1 MRRVQMQ
8 DIRKT
13 FKLRDQKLKTI
24 VYVCVAISKP
34 YGAANQKSTIDTHK
48 KKKKSKHN
56 IKVSSNHRNG
66 KKKKGMEKK
75 RSTKTKPKQFLKMAI
90 RTHISII
97 ILNANGLNSSIKRHR
112 LAEWI

>member
-13 FKLRDQKLKTI
+13 FKLRDQKLKAI

-34 YGAANQKSTIDTHK
+34 YGTANQKSTIDTHK
-48 KKKKSKHN
+48 KEKKSKHN

-66 KKKKGMEKK
+66 KKKKEWKK
-75 RSTKTKPKQFLKMAI
+75 KDLQKQIQNNFK
-90 RTHISII
+90 
-97 ILNANGLNSSIKRHR
+97 K
-112 LAEWI
+112 WQ